1 MSLASIKQKELKG
14 KKKVLPKLR
23 TVLANP
29 YKQYCPV
36 LPENELQQFCNILE
50 EAKSNFVSKG
60 GKPPMKNF
68 ASHSHINLGLE
79 SCLRAI
85 HGQRF
90 SCIFISLSLRPT
102 HLIRLIGTSASVK
115 IPTASIFAQSKL
127 EDLTFKL
134 FGVKS
139 MALTLPL
146 ELKNISEDLDN
157 WVTKHQRP
165 LPAKPIVKKRKIKEK
180 TKLEMPPAPIK
191 EQIDTPDDDQDKQ
204 WTGDYISCS
213 NKQTLSRIDPQLE
226 AQQLGVALTNLAMKA
241 KENPLETESKVDETP
256 MDDDAMEVDEPEN
269 LEDTEDEFLETDLSR
284 YRPLTINVIRQNP
297 NKKPKKKRNKKPASK
312 TK

>member
-1 MSLASIKQKELKG
+1 MSLASIKQKEMKG

-29 YKQYCPV
+29 YKQHCPV

-50 EAKSNFVSKG
+50 EAKSKFVSNG
-60 GKPPMKNF
+60 GKHSKKTF
-68 ASHSHINLGLE
+68 ASQSHINLGLE

-102 HLIRLIGTSASVK
+102 HLIRLIATSASVK
-115 IPTASIFAQSKL
+115 IPTAIIFAQSKL
-127 EDLTFKL
+127 EEITFKL

-139 MALTLPL
+139 MALSLPL
-146 ELKNISEDLDN
+146 DLKIISEDLDI
-157 WVTKHQRP
+157 WVTKHKKP
-165 LPAKPIVKKRKIKEK
+165 LPAKPIMKKRKIKEK
-180 TKLEMPPAPIK
+180 VKLELPPMPIK
-191 EQIDTPDDDQDKQ
+191 QQIDTPNDDNNKQ

-213 NKQTLSRIDPQLE
+213 KTQTLSRVDPQLE
-226 AQQLGVALTNLAMKA
+226 AQQLGAALTKLAMKA
-241 KENPLETESKVDETP
+241 NEKPLETESKADETP
-256 MDDDAMEVDEPEN
+256 MDDAMEVDEPEN
-269 LEDTEDEFLETDLSR
+269 LDDKEDEFLETDLSK
-284 YRPLTINVIRQNP
+284 YRPLTINVIRPNP
-297 NKKPKKKRNKKPASK
+297 NKKPKKKRNKKPAPK